1 MGVPPINNHY
11 ILLLIYLKSAY
22 SGALVHTV
30 SPYVIPCYYMLI
42 YVLCQVFF
50 DEIAI
55 FVNVKCY
62 CITFSKKF
70 ELTENTYDV
79 NVFMLVCILL
89 YVGTLNFI
97 VRQLNL

>member
-1 MGVPPINNHY
+1 MDKSY
-11 ILLLIYLKSAY
+11 CILSIGFRQAILSFE
-22 SGALVHTV
+22 T
-30 SPYVIPCYYMLI
+30 
-42 YVLCQVFF
+42 LC
-50 DEIAI
+50 
-55 FVNVKCY
+55 VNVKCY